1 LARPKTRDSYHH
13 GDLKRALVD
22 AAVALITE
30 GGIDHFTMAKA
41 ARAAG
46 VSSGAPYRHF
56 PDRHHLLVHLAR
68 EGAEMLDESVDEA
81 MGQAGLDPT
90 EQLLALGEAHARF
103 AIEHPAHYRVMHAPE
118 YTVVDDDEEEVD
130 EQPEAG
136 PTEVEDNGHTLR
148 GAAEGHRDDAVR
160 LAAQAMIYGFARML
174 IDGHF
179 PAGQTADEASA
190 ALREMLRALVRR

>member
-1 LARPKTRDSYHH
+1 VPRPKTRDTYHH
-13 GDLKRALVD
+13 GDLKRALLD
-22 AAVALITE
+22 AAVKLIAE

-56 PDRHHLLVHLAR
+56 PDRHRLLVHLAA
-68 EGAEMLDESVDEA
+68 EGAELLDEVVDEA

-118 YTVVDDDEEEVD
+118 YTEADDADDDDDEPD
-130 EQPEAG
+130 EG
-136 PTEVEDNGHTLR
+136 PSEVEENGRTLA
-148 GAAEGHRDDAVR
+148 GAADGHRDDAVR

-174 IDGHF
+174 IDGHV
-179 PAGQTADEASA
+179 PPGQTADEASA